1 MGDGWAM
8 GQFFSKAGIFNPAQ
22 LRFMLK
28 VKKKKATWSVMLS
41 NEVELFFL
49 FVFFETGFFCV
60 VLAGLELTK
69 IRLLS
74 LPPKCR
80 D

>member
-1 MGDGWAM
+1 
-8 GQFFSKAGIFNPAQ
+8 
-22 LRFMLK
+22 
-28 VKKKKATWSVMLS
+28 MLS

>member
-1 MGDGWAM
+1 
-8 GQFFSKAGIFNPAQ
+8 
-22 LRFMLK
+22 
-28 VKKKKATWSVMLS
+28 MLS
-41 NEVELFFL
+41 NKVELFFLFFL
-49 FVFFETGFFCV
+49 FVFFETEFFCV

-69 IRLLS
+69 IRLLP